1 MREKCGIVGFY
12 SLSGANVT
20 PLILSSLEA
29 LQHRGQESWG
39 IAIEGHKPYRKLGLV
54 PDVLTTKRRIVGKVG
69 IGHVRYS
76 TIGRTTLENA
86 QPIQIGNK
94 FSIAQNGTIV
104 NFDTLQ
110 NILKTN
116 FAIKSYESDTKLIGL
131 RLYQLLKESEW
142 LEAFTQIGK
151 ELLGSYCLTILNN
164 RCEVYGIRDPRGFR
178 PLCIGWHEPSSSY
191 LIASESCVL
200 IAIGAEFI
208 RDVEPGEVVKLSK
221 DGFQSFRFAERVRHY
236 HCAFEYTYF
245 AHPSSCIDGVCV
257 YKVRKNI
264 GRILA
269 KKYSGWGDIVIPV
282 PDSARPAALGYS
294 EVSGITF
301 EEGLMKD
308 RYRKRGMM
316 RSFIEPT
323 QTSREEIVKKII
335 PITHNVEGK
344 DIVMVDDSIVRGTSS
359 KIIVKLLKRAG
370 ARRIRM
376 VVTFPPIRYP
386 CYMGI
391 DFPTQ
396 DELLA
401 YKLCGEESDINKI
414 NEIVGAEIGVD
425 QLGYNDIEGLVEGI
439 GLPKDELCLACVT
452 GDYSC
457 IGGKP
462 KFRSREELK
471 DKW

>member
-1 MREKCGIVGFY
+1 
-12 SLSGANVT
+12 L
-20 PLILSSLEA
+20 
-29 LQHRGQESWG
+29 H
-39 IAIEGHKPYRKLGLV
+39 
-54 PDVLTTKRRIVGKVG
+54 
-69 IGHVRYS
+69 
-76 TIGRTTLENA
+76 
-86 QPIQIGNK
+86 
-94 FSIAQNGTIV
+94 
-104 NFDTLQ
+104 
-110 NILKTN
+110 
-116 FAIKSYESDTKLIGL
+116 
-131 RLYQLLKESEW
+131 QLLKENGW
-142 LEAFTQIGK
+142 LESFVQMGK
-151 ELLGSYCLTILNN
+151 DLLGSYCLAILNN
-164 RCEVYGIRDPRGFR
+164 RSEVYGIRDPRGFR

-191 LIASESCVL
+191 IISSESCAL
-200 IAIGAEFI
+200 IAVGAEFI

-221 DGFQSFRFAERVRHY
+221 EGLQSFRFAEHVRHY

-245 AHPSSCIDGVCV
+245 AHPSSCIDGAYV
-257 YKVRKNI
+257 YRARKNI

-269 KKYSGWGDIVIPV
+269 KKYGGWGDIVIPV

-294 EVSGITF
+294 EVSGIPF

-335 PITHNVEGK
+335 PITHVVEGK

-359 KIIVKLLKRAG
+359 KIIIKLLKRAG
-370 ARRIRM
+370 ARRVRM

-401 YKLCGEESDINKI
+401 YKLCGEESDIDRI
-414 NEIVGAEIGVD
+414 NEIVGAGIGVD
-425 QLGYNDIEGLVEGI
+425 QLGYNDIDGLVEGI

-457 IGGKP
+457 IGGRP

-471 DKW
+471 K